1 MTEAVRPAV
10 RNATLDMHCESKR
23 RERDENERRD
33 GNEEVNRAL
42 LSIFEDATPSQRQ
55 SGLMSRAKDGRD
67 INISAKDVMTIS
79 EFNERLDE
87 ALAGSDKD
95 LTGDDI
101 GELLWELAMKIR
113 IQASEAVEAGTP
125 LFLNVRIRM
134 SKIDTLCDYSYSS
147 SSIYIY
153 IYIYIWKYTQH
164 TPCFACISNLSPQ
177 RSCRPSLPTDA
188 DTSERTRVLQTQST
202 NRC

>member
-10 RNATLDMHCESKR
+10 RNDMHCESKR
-23 RERDENERRD
+23 RERDENEMR
-33 GNEEVNRAL
+33 EEVNHAI
-42 LSIFEDATPSQRQ
+42 LSMFKDATPSQRQ
-55 SGLMSRAKDGRD
+55 SGLMSRAKDGHD
-67 INISAKDVMTIS
+67 VNISAKDFMTIS
-79 EFNERLDE
+79 QFNERIDE
-87 ALAGSDKD
+87 VLADSDKD
-95 LTGDDI
+95 LTGDDL

-153 IYIYIWKYTQH
+153 IYIYIYGN
-164 TPCFACISNLSPQ
+164 I
-177 RSCRPSLPTDA
+177 RSIHPAL
-188 DTSERTRVLQTQST
+188 RVY
-202 NRC
+202 RI